1 MKSTQLLS
9 VVFSLIMF
17 TGVTTGSVAFA
28 QSDDL
33 DDILEGFC
41 EMTFDEQ
48 SEIIFD
54 YNLEEFQEKLETV
67 CEIEDI
73 DEREYA
79 LEDVIDA
86 IVGETRDEYSDF
98 DDVGY
103 ETSDYDVDDDT
114 DRYDKYDLDDK
125 LEYYCQMTVDEK
137 RQFFENHPRFV
148 QFKDRL
154 ENICDMA
161 DDKRRDALKDFM
173 IQHKDMIKDH
183 VKDYVKDHMKY
194 KFSTMEFDRFCS
206 MTDSELAAATF
217 DAEFVER
224 ASKWCDMTPEDR
236 ADYKKDHMKDKVTD
250 YVKDKFSHMDYDRLC
265 ALAESD
271 RAAEI
276 TDVAKL
282 DRISKWCDM
291 TPDQRADYK
300 KDHMKY
306 MVKDKMR
313 DKFSHMDFEK
323 YCSMTDGDLATT
335 TFDAEFVEKAS
346 KWCDMTPEDRA
357 DYKKDHMKAKVK
369 HMMDSDMSPRLKAM
383 IMAKSVTDEKREEI
397 KMKFMAKHGDKA
409 DKLKS
414 ELKMKYK
421 DHMLKFKSKF
431 TDERKA
437 AIHDRLA
444 DMKAFKAELRDKAS
458 ELTDEEKQQLRAD
471 FIEKAKDMQLAWIS
485 PRVQMNAGVDV
496 AEIECREGFN
506 LVMKS
511 SNGVPMCLKAN
522 TALKLI
528 EKGIAVP
535 AN

>member
-1 MKSTQLLS
+1 
-9 VVFSLIMF
+9 
-17 TGVTTGSVAFA
+17 
-28 QSDDL
+28 
-33 DDILEGFC
+33 
-41 EMTFDEQ
+41 
-48 SEIIFD
+48 
-54 YNLEEFQEKLETV
+54 
-67 CEIEDI
+67 
-73 DEREYA
+73 
-79 LEDVIDA
+79 
-86 IVGETRDEYSDF
+86 
-98 DDVGY
+98 
-103 ETSDYDVDDDT
+103 
-114 DRYDKYDLDDK
+114 
-125 LEYYCQMTVDEK
+125 
-137 RQFFENHPRFV
+137 
-148 QFKDRL
+148 
-154 ENICDMA
+154 
-161 DDKRRDALKDFM
+161 
-173 IQHKDMIKDH
+173 
-183 VKDYVKDHMKY
+183 
-194 KFSTMEFDRFCS
+194 
-206 MTDSELAAATF
+206 
-217 DAEFVER
+217 
-224 ASKWCDMTPEDR
+224 
-236 ADYKKDHMKDKVTD
+236 MKD
-250 YVKDKFSHMDYDRLC
+250 
-265 ALAESD
+265 
-271 RAAEI
+271 
-276 TDVAKL
+276 
-282 DRISKWCDM
+282 
-291 TPDQRADYK
+291 
-300 KDHMKY
+300 
-306 MVKDKMR
+306 
-313 DKFSHMDFEK
+313 
-323 YCSMTDGDLATT
+323 
-335 TFDAEFVEKAS
+335 
-346 KWCDMTPEDRA
+346 
-357 DYKKDHMKAKVK
+357 KVK